1 MTALAHD
8 GNVVWYFAPTVASVA
23 APTVANINAATR
35 ITGITN
41 YTTPSS
47 EAEVDTSGI
56 DDIYDTAV
64 VGTSKVGPIELTM
77 KRDDTTETT
86 SFDLFVFR
94 TNGFLI
100 RSKQGVANVAGKKV
114 EVYPVQIGQRRLE
127 GYGKNATQK
136 FMVSF
141 YVTSQPNLASVVA
154 A

>member
-8 GNVVWYFAPTVASVA
+8 GQVVWYFLPTVASVA
-23 APTVANINAATR
+23 APTVANINAGTR
-35 ITGITN
+35 ITNITN
-41 YTTPSS
+41 YTLPSS
-47 EAEVDTSGI
+47 EAEVDVSGI
-56 DDIYDTAV
+56 DDIYDTSV

-77 KRDDTTETT
+77 KRDDTSETAN
-86 SFDLFVFR
+86 FDLLVFR
-94 TNGFLI
+94 TNGFLV
-100 RSKQGVANVAGKKV
+100 RSKSGVANVAAKKV

-141 YVTSQPNLASVVA
+141 YVTSQPNITAVVA